1 MCLLNPL
8 CLTELTP
15 LCLASWRRLYFNLY
29 TSIKVI
35 TRDLKIMHKNGA
47 KNANKNAEKWA
58 ENANKNANKP

>member
-1 MCLLNPL
+1 MFKCVKHKLDTIINRH
-8 CLTELTP
+8 
-15 LCLASWRRLYFNLY
+15 AKF
-29 TSIKVI
+29 VI